1 MLDTFIIQKFLIL
14 LLEVAEFA
22 EIEEIV
28 DFIEENAPV
37 ITPIAVLTAFTPPPL
52 PMFPPLGVPQPAT
65 TLSGGS
71 GGGGITGGS
80 SVSGGGTATG
90 GGFTP
95 AAALGV
101 RIFSHRIN
109 FDYMFKILN
118 SNFPIK
124 FDFSESF
131 CVCRCFGTDSR
142 Y

>member
-1 MLDTFIIQKFLIL
+1 MVIIL

-37 ITPIAVLTAFTPPPL
+37 ITPIALLTTFTPPPL

-101 RIFSHRIN
+101 RLFSHRIN
-109 FDYMFKILN
+109 FDYMFKIFIFRFYN
-118 SNFPIK
+118 K
-124 FDFSESF
+124 F
-131 CVCRCFGTDSR
+131 
-142 Y
+142 